1 MPDTFAL
8 AERFFLVDSGCVFR
22 LHSLYMK
29 IWLKYLI
36 GSILG
41 VIFAVVAGTA
51 NTAFMEI
58 TAFLSQVAVQF
69 GRYALYPA
77 VFFGFTLSIFELRES
92 RSILKIA
99 LISIVTISLA
109 AVLLACI
116 GLVSVLIRTPA
127 RIPIFVEGETDLP
140 VLGIKES
147 LLQMLPSSSFES
159 LLNGSYILPLCIFGG
174 FAGAG
179 CAVDRNIAKPAIT
192 LIDSL
197 ARVSYAVMVFFVDMF
212 AFGMVVLSAYWLIQF
227 HTMQQTAIFTDF
239 ALLLLTDLLITALL
253 IYPLLLKIFCRDINP
268 YRVLYAGLAPMLAA
282 FFSQD
287 THAALPVLL
296 RHSNESL
303 GVRRRVSSVTLP
315 VISIFGRA
323 GSALV
328 ITVSFIVILKSYSS
342 LGIGARDMVWLV
354 GMASLFSCFLGR
366 FPAGGTY
373 IALASICALYGRG
386 FESGYLILRPAA
398 FFIGSIAAAL
408 NALTAITGTYIIAY
422 QFDMTIKKDLRFF
435 I

>member
-1 MPDTFAL
+1 
-8 AERFFLVDSGCVFR
+8 
-22 LHSLYMK
+22 MK

-36 GSILG
+36 GIAVGIL
-41 VIFAVVAGTA
+41 FALAAGTGNA
-51 NTAFMEI
+51 AFTQI
-58 TAFLSQVAVQF
+58 IAFLAKAAVQF

-92 RSILKIA
+92 RSLLKIA
-99 LISIVTISLA
+99 LITIFTITA
-109 AVLLACI
+109 AALLLACI
-116 GLVSVLIRTPA
+116 GLASVLIHTPA
-127 RIPIFVEGETDLP
+127 RIPIFVEGSADIP
-140 VLGIKES
+140 VLGIRES
-147 LLQMLPSSSFES
+147 LLQLLPSSAFEA

-179 CAVDRNIAKPAIT
+179 CAVDRNIAKPTIT

-197 ARVSYAVMVFFVDMF
+197 ARVSYAVMVFFVDMLI
-212 AFGMVVLSAYWLIQF
+212 FGMVAVSAYWLVQF
-227 HTMQQTAIFTDF
+227 RTMLQTAVFADF
-239 ALLLLTDLLITALL
+239 ALLLLSDLLIVALF
-253 IYPLLLKIFCRDINP
+253 IYPALLKIFCRDVNP

-287 THAALPVLL
+287 THTALSVLL

-303 GVRRRVSSVTLP
+303 GVRRRISSVALP
-315 VISIFGRA
+315 IFSIFGRA

-342 LGIGARDMVWLV
+342 LGIGIRDMLWLV
-354 GMASLFSCFLGR
+354 GIASLFSCFLGR

-373 IALASICALYGRG
+373 IALAAICALYGRG

-422 QFDMTIKKDLRFF
+422 QFDMTTKKDLRFF